1 MAAVVVAGGRSGKDS
16 FLQAPV
22 TQRFSFARRMGSH
35 VANRMLCPVA
45 P

>member
-1 MAAVVVAGGRSGKDS
+1 MAMAAVAGGRSGKDS
-16 FLQAPV
+16 FWQAPV
-22 TQRFSFARRMGSH
+22 TQRFSFARKMGSH